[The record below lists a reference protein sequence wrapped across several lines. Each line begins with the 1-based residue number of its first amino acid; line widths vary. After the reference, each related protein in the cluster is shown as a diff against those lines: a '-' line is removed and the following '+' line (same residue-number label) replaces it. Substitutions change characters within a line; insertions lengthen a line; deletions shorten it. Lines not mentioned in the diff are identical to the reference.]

1 MAHARLRPSRS
12 IAAFA
17 AATLAVPAAWAALA
31 TFTACGGASKT
42 LAPAP
47 SPSGSGS
54 APASA
59 QDGNAPS
66 APPRTTFE
74 GAHWGRYD
82 SRRFEL
88 SLGLPDGAGWAID
101 DHRTPWL
108 SARHA
113 GTRST
118 VLVRAWSE
126 DDLATRASCYAR
138 ARGWDPSLP
147 DINGA
152 PLVDDR
158 VRSLGGAMDARVAVG
173 IVAGRAATALGPA
186 SGDGGTVGAA
196 GVAGVE
202 NAELA
207 GFAVA
212 SGASVRRCLVLVFR
226 TAIDRAA
233 PSAADQMAGRL
244 ALATEG
250 VFASLRL
257 DDSLAVPQRDTP
269 ASGLP
274 VGGNARARPPSSG
287 SGGLVP

>member
-1 MAHARLRPSRS
+1 MAPS
-12 IAAFA
+12 
-17 AATLAVPAAWAALA
+17 
-31 TFTACGGASKT
+31 
-42 LAPAP
+42 P

-54 APASA
+54 APAS
-59 QDGNAPS
+59 GKEGTEPS
-66 APPRTTFE
+66 APPRATFE

-101 DHRTPWL
+101 DHRSPWL

-118 VLVRAWSE
+118 VVVRAWSE

-158 VRSLGGAMDARVAVG
+158 VRSLGGAIDARVAVG
-173 IVAGRAATALGPA
+173 IAT
-186 SGDGGTVGAA
+186 GT
-196 GVAGVE
+196 
-202 NAELA
+202 ELA

-226 TAIDRAA
+226 TAIDRSA
-233 PSAADQMAGRL
+233 PSAADQLAGRL
-244 ALATEG
+244 AVATEG

-257 DDSLAVPQRDTP
+257 DDALAVPQRDTP
-269 ASGLP
+269 ANGLP
-274 VGGNARARPPSSG
+274 VGGNARAHAPPSG
-287 SGGLVP
+287 SGGFAP